1 MKYYMNKATQRIKL
15 CVAFSSRT
23 NWEVFGKLTVSK
35 IIFRKE
41 KKP

>member
-1 MKYYMNKATQRIKL
+1 MNKATQRINL

-35 IIFRKE
+35 TIFWKK